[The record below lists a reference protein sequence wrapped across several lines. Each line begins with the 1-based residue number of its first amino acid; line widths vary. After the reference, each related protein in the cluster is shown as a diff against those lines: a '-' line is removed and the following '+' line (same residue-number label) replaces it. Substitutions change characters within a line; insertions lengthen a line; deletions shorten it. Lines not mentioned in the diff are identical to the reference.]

1 MMFSNLNSPEKFPA
15 AFGKVDDSIAL
26 IAKIA
31 DTPYENEELLCL
43 RVIKQLVKHKWGCK
57 AWF

>member
-1 MMFSNLNSPEKFPA
+1 MFSNIASPEKFPN

-31 DTPYENEELLCL
+31 DTPFENEEIFCL
-43 RVIKQLVKHKWGCK
+43 RLIK
-57 AWF
+57 